1 MKRLMLVCM
10 CVLGTCACRRTL
22 PADPAPSVLP
32 VPRSEIYGGGTFR
45 LSAATP
51 VVAVSDDERTAWA
64 VGALDEL
71 YASVFGPEAQP
82 RRTDAA
88 ADGAVRFVCSDAM
101 EAEEYR
107 LTVDSD
113 RIEIVSGGPEGAFYA
128 VQTLRQLLPRAAF
141 SGADAVEIP
150 CVAIEDGPCLAY
162 RGLMLDV
169 ARHFFTVEE
178 VKRTLDL
185 MAMHKLN
192 VFHWHLTD
200 DQGWRVELECHP
212 ELAARGA
219 WHDPATHDNDRTCL
233 DRAVAGGDSTMLLPR
248 KNFREIGGR
257 SLYGGYY
264 TRDDIREVVA
274 YAASLGIDVIPE
286 VDMPGHSLQVVAAH
300 PDLSCTGCAEWGET
314 FSTPLCLGNDAT
326 LAFCREICAELF
338 ELFPFGYFHLGADE
352 VEKHNWQHCPKCQR
366 RIASLG
372 LGDEHGLQAWFVH
385 EMEAFFAEH
394 GRRLIGWD
402 EIVNDGMSRT
412 CVVQWWRNWVP
423 ASLQTAAANGN
434 DLIVNTGEFFYLDGA
449 QNRNSLSKVYGFDPA
464 QVLAPEHLGQVLGV
478 HANLWTEFVPS
489 FDRACFQIFPRLFAA
504 SEIMWSAPER
514 RDPERFPARATVH
527 LQRLDAEGWNYRIP
541 DLEGFCDRNVFT
553 ERTSVTIRKPFDAV
567 EVYYTL
573 DGSLP
578 DRSALRY
585 EGPIPISED
594 CTLRLRP
601 YTSSGKGGEVVTAEY
616 RRMEPMEARTVGA
629 PLSEGLVA
637 RWYDYRGE
645 ACAEIGEA
653 PLRNTYEGVS
663 VAIPEG
669 VAGNIGLIFDGYF
682 LADEEGVY
690 SFYTYSDDG
699 STIAIDG
706 MPVVEND
713 GPHSREERT
722 GQIALRRGLH
732 AIEVRYFDSNGGLL
746 EAGTV
751 DADGVRRP
759 FDRSMFRHE

>member
-1 MKRLMLVCM
+1 MKRAYLFFAALAL
-10 CVLGTCACRRTL
+10 LGCRRQAQDDAVGTLLPVPSHAVLKSGAYTLPEKLVVACTDRSLLSAEDFLSRSL
-22 PADPAPSVLP
+22 PADVRIETASDPTRGDLILSLDPSLDTIGGYRLDVG
-32 VPRSEIYGGGTFR
+32 RNGIRIAAGSYGGAIAGI
-45 LSAATP
+45 A
-51 VVAVSDDERTAWA
+51 
-64 VGALDEL
+64 
-71 YASVFGPEAQP
+71 
-82 RRTDAA
+82 
-88 ADGAVRFVCSDAM
+88 
-101 EAEEYR
+101 
-107 LTVDSD
+107 
-113 RIEIVSGGPEGAFYA
+113 
-128 VQTLRQLLPRAAF
+128 TLRQLIAA
-141 SGADAVEIP
+141 SGSRRIPAVG
-150 CVAIEDGPCLAY
+150 IEDAPRFAW
-162 RGLMLDV
+162 RGFMLDV
-169 ARHFFTVEE
+169 ARHFFTKEE
-178 VKRTLDL
+178 V
-185 MAMHKLN
+185 MALLEKAAQYKLN
-192 VFHWHLTD
+192 KFHWHLTD

-514 RDPERFPARATVH
+514 
-527 LQRLDAEGWNYRIP
+527 
-541 DLEGFCDRNVFT
+541 C
-553 ERTSVTIRKPFDAV
+553 S
-567 EVYYTL
+567 
-573 DGSLP
+573 
-578 DRSALRY
+578 
-585 EGPIPISED
+585 
-594 CTLRLRP
+594 
-601 YTSSGKGGEVVTAEY
+601 
-616 RRMEPMEARTVGA
+616 
-629 PLSEGLVA
+629 
-637 RWYDYRGE
+637 
-645 ACAEIGEA
+645 
-653 PLRNTYEGVS
+653 
-663 VAIPEG
+663 
-669 VAGNIGLIFDGYF
+669 
-682 LADEEGVY
+682 
-690 SFYTYSDDG
+690 G
-699 STIAIDG
+699 STPRGGTTGFPTWRVSATG
-706 MPVVEND
+706 MS
-713 GPHSREERT
+713 SRS
-722 GQIALRRGLH
+722 G
-732 AIEVRYFDSNGGLL
+732 
-746 EAGTV
+746 
-751 DADGVRRP
+751 RP
-759 FDRSMFRHE
+759 